1 MEENIVADNYFTII
15 PEWILYSEITP
26 QAVRLY
32 GVLRRYADRDG
43 SCFPSRRR
51 LANDL
56 RVESTKPVDRAL
68 KELNSIGA
76 ISIQNR
82 YTEQGDLQ
90 SNLYTVHSAPQ
101 GRDEKL
107 PTSLPHGPH
116 GGALKVPTVGTPNSH
131 IMRANIN
138 ESQDKETTQDLTD
151 QFTDDVVALAQLL
164 AELMEG
170 NGVKR
175 PHVTKKWLLTLDRMI
190 RLDGR
195 TAIQIE
201 KAIRWSQNDEFWSAN
216 IHSPDALRKQYE
228 KMRLQAKRGQTKGV
242 NTVRQY
248 IMDNTNE

>member
-1 MEENIVADNYFTII
+1 MEDKVIADNYFTII

-43 SCFPSRRR
+43 SCFPSRKR
-51 LANDL
+51 LASDL

-68 KELNSIGA
+68 KELQDIGA
-76 ISIQNR
+76 ISVEHR
-82 YTEQGDLQ
+82 YTDHGDLQ
-90 SNLYTVHSAPQ
+90 SNLYTVHSSPQ

-116 GGALKVPTVGTPNSH
+116 GGASKLPTVGTDSSH
-131 IMRANIN
+131 IRRANIK
-138 ESQDKETTQDLTD
+138 ESQDKDSSQDLTD
-151 QFTDDVVALAQLL
+151 YFSDDVMALAQLL

-175 PHVTKKWLLTLDRMI
+175 PPVTKKWLQTLDRMI

-195 TAIQIE
+195 TATQIE
-201 KAIRWSQNDEFWSAN
+201 AAIRWSQNDEFWSAN

-228 KMRLQAKRGQTKGV
+228 KMRLQAMRGRSKGV
-242 NTVRQY
+242 DTVKQY
-248 IMDNTNE
+248 IMENTNE